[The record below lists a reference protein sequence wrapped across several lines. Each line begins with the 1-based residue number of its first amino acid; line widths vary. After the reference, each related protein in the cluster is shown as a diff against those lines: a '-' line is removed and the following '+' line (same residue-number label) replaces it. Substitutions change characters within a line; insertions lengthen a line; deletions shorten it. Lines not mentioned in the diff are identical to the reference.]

1 MASNNENEEYY
12 GSKWSLTAMK
22 DFLAYNIG
30 RTETHDLFDRIDDVI
45 VKTILS
51 A

>member
-1 MASNNENEEYY
+1 MR
-12 GSKWSLTAMK
+12 
-22 DFLAYNIG
+22 DFLAYNVG
-30 RTETHDLFDRIDDVI
+30 RVETNELFDRIDDVI